1 MEPDD
6 QAAPVIRLVGVYH
19 ADGTLMGELRYWVGA
34 RLGSAHCSLCDITH
48 GLFRAKPEWQR
59 ERGCL
64 GLTFD
69 TVHLDER
76 DDMLREATGLVT
88 PCVTAET
95 ADGYMTLL
103 GPDELEACHGSVD
116 AMFERLR
123 SRGAELGLALGSAPD
138 EAS

>member
-1 MEPDD
+1 METAEPADHGT
-6 QAAPVIRLVGVYH
+6 PVIRLVGVYH

-59 ERGCL
+59 ERACL
-64 GLTFD
+64 GLEFD

-76 DDMLREATGLVT
+76 DDALRAATGEVT
-88 PCVTAET
+88 PCVMAET
-95 ADGYMTLL
+95 ADGYVQLL

-123 SRGAELGLALGSAPD
+123 ARGAELGLALG
-138 EAS
+138 